1 MLATL
6 AEYVESLRQ
15 LLPSG
20 SVWRTEPGTRLR
32 QLLEALAGRLV
43 AFHARAVGLLDEADP
58 RTTTELIADWERVA
72 GLPGPCGDL
81 GETLQ
86 QRRAA
91 LVQALTATGGAS
103 AAYFEALAVS
113 LGYPGVTITEFD
125 PFRAGDPVGGAV
137 TGDTVAFVWQVNV
150 PVSVAISSF
159 RVGQSVAGE
168 PLRAWGNEQIECV
181 FNHLKPAHTT
191 ILFAYGD
198 A

>member
-1 MLATL
+1 MPATL
-6 AEYVESLRQ
+6 EEYVEALRQ
-15 LLPSG
+15 LLPPG
-20 SVWRTEPGTRLR
+20 SIWRTETGTRLR
-32 QLLEALAGRLV
+32 QVIEALTGRLV
-43 AFHARAVGLLDEADP
+43 SAHTRALGLLDEADP

-72 GLPGPCGDL
+72 GIPGPCSEL

-91 LVQALTATGGAS
+91 LVQAITATGGAS
-103 AAYFEALAVS
+103 AAYFIALAAS
-113 LGYPGVTITEFD
+113 LGYAGVTITEFD

-150 PVSVAISSF
+150 PVEVAITSF

-168 PLRAWGNEQIECV
+168 PLRAWGNDQIECV
-181 FNHLKPAHTT
+181 FEHLKPAHTT
-191 ILFAYGD
+191 ILFAYGS